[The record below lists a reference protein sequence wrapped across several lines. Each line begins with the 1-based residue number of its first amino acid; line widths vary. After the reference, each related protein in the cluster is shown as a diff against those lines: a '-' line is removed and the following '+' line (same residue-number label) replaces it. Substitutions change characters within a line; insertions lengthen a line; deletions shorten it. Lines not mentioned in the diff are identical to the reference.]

1 MRLDSIDCIVELF
14 ITTRTQITVTADR
27 LSGRL
32 LLWGWGGVSQCYV
45 MLTVANCLDYAK
57 NAVRKAK
64 GYNHPA
70 SLECGLSNLRSHL
83 RHYL

>member
-1 MRLDSIDCIVELF
+1 MGL
-14 ITTRTQITVTADR
+14 
-27 LSGRL
+27 G
-32 LLWGWGGVSQCYV
+32 GGVSQCYV
-45 MLTVANCLDYAK
+45 MLTVANRLDYAK